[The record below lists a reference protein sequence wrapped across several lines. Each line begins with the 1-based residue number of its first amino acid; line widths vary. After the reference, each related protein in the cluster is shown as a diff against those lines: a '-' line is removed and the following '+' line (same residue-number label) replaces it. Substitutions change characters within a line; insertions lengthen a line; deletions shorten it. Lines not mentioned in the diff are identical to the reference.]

1 MCLFFGWWRGALAG
15 VLVLTG
21 SAATALASL
30 PSFDGRVAKAGNQAS
45 LDLTVSDQAVLE
57 TSRLELS
64 AGESIWIHQPARIS
78 VVKIVVHSSAPARVE
93 GQIHADGV
101 VILLSDSGWEIGA
114 RAMVSAAGI
123 SVVSPGGAVVNRGC
137 LTAAG
142 GDIRLAGGVIEQSGR
157 LLADSQGAQT
167 GAISVRAE
175 ERLRL
180 GAASVISACGDRGSV
195 VSPGGNVTL
204 RSGQIFRDEPG
215 SRIVT
220 TGGGRGGDGGNV
232 EVSAPDI
239 ESLDSGMDASA
250 AAGWIAGGLLFDPIN
265 ITLAGSGTTTSGA
278 APNSGGT
285 VNGSA
290 NSTANWTLNVNT
302 AFKNKNFSTI
312 TLEASGNI
320 AVSANLSWDLSGA
333 NGYANGTQLNLLAGG
348 NIIFGN
354 NSSIVDENSWSI
366 SMMAGYNFTTRS
378 IQSGTGSIYFNG
390 GNNLTGGG
398 YVQTTAGNISLLA
411 GNDIQAYSG
420 GAETLGGGYITATA
434 LAGNINISGPGYL
447 STRSGGN
454 VTVTAGGSVYMGA
467 TSAGANV
474 VNISS
479 SLSGFG
485 ASYLYNGSYVSYL
498 SGISTGGG
506 GDVKIVAGGNIY
518 SYLPTGN
525 VAYNDSDPGSG
536 AFGAGNV
543 TLIADGNIAGHYQL
557 FAGVGNI
564 FAGYKTD
571 GNGNPVAD
579 ANATGSNAGSTSTPL
594 ALSLAGAPASQNGG
608 TACGWNVHASQ
619 NIWLQE
625 VRNPQGVFG
634 DLNGAYT
641 FNYAP
646 DSYVTLTAGNQI
658 QLGGTV
664 ACPRVSSNPGA
675 EIPAIYPPSLTA
687 QAGSGGVL
695 LGANVM
701 LYPSSQ
707 GTLQLTT
714 LNGGPLAATDW
725 NLATSAAANPKLD
738 PAATG
743 QFTLAMSDS
752 SDTVFA
758 SPSSFTGHAATP
770 IHAANSTAVL
780 LNISGDL
787 GNVVLNLPEAANV
800 DVIGTMYNDGL
811 IGQNL
816 SSADATTVNV
826 GAAAKSDLEQRGVL
840 NSGTDSGLTVGG
852 NIANFDV
859 YQRIQIGYIPDFS
872 QLQYAVI
879 NGQIQDLSALAA
891 LIKVNTTP
899 VYDAAT
905 GQNDLYTL
913 TYQGQMPQAYF
924 NYLTSL
930 QVAVLDESGNPKYD
944 GGGNLITQGVQI
956 LHPAD
961 ALALQ
966 TASQSS
972 PASDPTPG
980 FRMGGGGQLTID
992 AGNINLGS
1000 SPGIESVG
1008 PGTTG
1013 SYYYNP
1019 SLANYSSG
1027 ANLRIT
1033 AAGGL
1038 MVQDSTISCLPGA
1051 TIDISAGE
1059 GVWGGL
1065 TAALAA
1071 TNSTV
1076 LAGSNVTLTVNATGS
1091 GLITYQW
1098 FQNGAYLI
1106 GATNANLLLAN
1117 VHRGEEGAYSV
1128 TVSSGSASTNL
1139 QAQVR
1144 VLAPQLLGQPL
1155 WQTNGSVLIPFG
1167 DADGDWLS
1175 TQDISSFVI
1184 QASPDLVNWNNLT
1197 NAIVPYGAGQLGFY
1211 DLILP
1216 GAPKMFY
1223 RVMEQ

>member
-1 MCLFFGWWRGALAG
+1 M
-15 VLVLTG
+15 VLN
-21 SAATALASL
+21 L
-30 PSFDGRVAKAGNQAS
+30 PDG
-45 LDLTVSDQAVLE
+45 AVLDTGE
-57 TSRLELS
+57 LELS
-64 AGESIWIHQPARIS
+64 AGESIWIHQPARTA
-78 VVKIVVHSSAPARVE
+78 VVRIVIHSPAPARVA

-101 VILLSDSGWEIGA
+101 VILTGDGGCEIGA
-114 RAMVSAAGI
+114 TAVVSAAGI
-123 SVVSPGGAVVNRGC
+123 SVNSPGGTVVNRGC

-142 GDIRLAGGVIEQSGR
+142 GEIQLAGEMIEQSGR
-157 LLADSQGAQT
+157 LLADSQGLQS
-167 GAISVRAE
+167 GAISVLAE
-175 ERLRL
+175 RSLRL
-180 GAASVISACGDRGSV
+180 GAASVISARGDAVSP

-204 RSGQIFRDEPG
+204 KSANGFRDEPG
-215 SRIVT
+215 SRIIT
-220 TGGGRGGDGGNV
+220 TGGGRGGNGGNV

-265 ITLAGSGTTTSGA
+265 ITLTGSGTTTSGA

-290 NSTANWTLNVNT
+290 NSTANWNLNVNT

-320 AVSANLSWDLSGA
+320 TLSANLNWDLSGA
-333 NGYANGTQLNLLAGG
+333 NGYANGTQLILLAGG

-354 NSSIVDENSWSI
+354 NSYIVDENSWSI
-366 SMMAGYNFTTRS
+366 SLMAGYNFNSRTV
-378 IQSGTGSIYFNG
+378 QSGTGSIYFNG
-390 GNNLTGGG
+390 GNNSTGSG
-398 YVQTTAGNISLLA
+398 YVQTTAGNINLVA
-411 GNDIQAYSG
+411 GSDIQAYSG
-420 GAETLGGGYITATA
+420 GAETLGGGAITASA

-447 STRSGGN
+447 STTGGGN
-454 VTVTAGGSVYMGA
+454 VAATAGGSVYMGA

-474 VNISS
+474 ANIGA
-479 SLSGFG
+479 SLAGFG
-485 ASYLYNGSYVSYL
+485 SSYLYNGSYLSYL
-498 SGISTGGG
+498 SGICTGGG

-518 SYLPTGN
+518 GYLPAGN
-525 VAYNDSDPGSG
+525 ASYNYDDPGSG

-557 FAGVGNI
+557 FAGVGGVY
-564 FAGYKTD
+564 AGYKTD

-579 ANATGSNAGSTSTPL
+579 ANATGSYAGSSAIPL
-594 ALSLAGAPASQNGG
+594 ALSLTGVPASQNGG

-619 NIWLQE
+619 NILLQE

-646 DSYVTLTAGNQI
+646 DSYVTLTAGNEI
-658 QLGGTV
+658 QLGGT
-664 ACPRVSSNPGA
+664 AAIPRISSNPGA
-675 EIPAIYPPSLTA
+675 EIPTIYPPSLMA
-687 QAGSGGVL
+687 QAGAGGVW
-695 LGANVM
+695 LGANVL
-701 LYPSSQ
+701 LYPSAQ

-714 LNGGPLAATDW
+714 LNGGPLAATGW
-725 NLATSAAANPKLD
+725 NLASSTAANHKLD

-743 QFTLAMSDS
+743 QITLTMSDS

-770 IHAANSTAVL
+770 VHTANSTSVF
-780 LNISGDL
+780 LNISGDM
-787 GNVVLNLPEAANV
+787 GNVVLNVPEAATV
-800 DVIGTMYNDGL
+800 DVVGAMYNDGL

-816 SSADATTVNV
+816 NSGDATTVNV

-840 NSGTDSGLTVGG
+840 NAGSDSGLTVGG

-859 YQRIQIGYIPDFS
+859 YQRIQIGYLPDFS

-879 NGQIQDLSALAA
+879 NGQIQNLSALAA
-891 LIKVNTTP
+891 LIKVNPTP

-913 TYQGQMPQAYF
+913 TYQGQMSQAYF

-930 QVAVLDESGNPKYD
+930 QAAVLDGSGNPEYD
-944 GGGNLITQGVQI
+944 GGGNLITHIVQI

-966 TASQSS
+966 TASESS
-972 PASDPTPG
+972 PVSCSTPG
-980 FRMGGGGQLTID
+980 FRIGGGGQLTING
-992 AGNINLGS
+992 GNIDLGS
-1000 SPGIESVG
+1000 SPGIQSVG
-1008 PGTTG
+1008 PGTAG
-1013 SYYYNP
+1013 GFYYNP
-1019 SLANYSSG
+1019 ALANYSSG
-1027 ANLRIT
+1027 ANLKIT
-1033 AAGGL
+1033 AAGSL
-1038 MVQDSTISCLPGA
+1038 TVQDSTISCLPGA
-1051 TIDISAGE
+1051 TIDISAG
-1059 GVWGGL
+1059 GVAWGGL
-1065 TAALAA
+1065 TASLAA
-1071 TNSTV
+1071 TNYTV

-1091 GLITYQW
+1091 GPITYQW

-1106 GATNANLLLAN
+1106 GATSANLFLAD
-1117 VHRGEEGAYSV
+1117 VRRGEEGAYSV
-1128 TVSSGSASTNL
+1128 TVSSGSAATNL

-1144 VLAPQLLGQPL
+1144 VLAPQLLGQPVM
-1155 WQTNGSVLIPFG
+1155 QTNGAVLIPFG

-1184 QASPDLVNWNNLT
+1184 QGSSDLLNWSNLT
-1197 NAIVPYGAGQLGFY
+1197 NAIVPYGNGQLGFY
-1211 DLILP
+1211 DLISP
-1216 GAPKMFY
+1216 ATPKMFY